1 MGKANK
7 AHAKHAPTAEER
19 VPVESAS
26 QKTAR
31 ARSPAVEKASTA
43 KTGKPLSQGRKYV
56 PTPAEQAVMEK
67 AASRE
72 VDPCPSFVQTED
84 GDIWLDHPDAIV
96 GYKLLQNALGTS
108 DPKFTSGLLAHLN
121 AISKREGATALDH
134 LNFLLSVVRSIEPK
148 DALETMLALQM
159 GAMHLSLT
167 DVQVELSN
175 SRVASHRAD
184 LLSAMNKTARTYAI
198 QLEAFKRYRS
208 KGEQK
213 VLVQHVNVS
222 EGGQAIV
229 GDIHQQ
235 QKETANAA
243 RSPPALTHSGELPME
258 PIGDQPERVIAAK
271 RKSGK

>member
-1 MGKANK
+1 MGKAKKVRAK
-7 AHAKHAPTAEER
+7 AKNAPTTEER
-19 VPVESAS
+19 APVENAS
-26 QKTAR
+26 EKTAR
-31 ARSPAVEKASTA
+31 SRSPAVEKASIA

-56 PTPAEQAVMEK
+56 PTPAERAVIEK
-67 AASRE
+67 VASRE
-72 VDPCPSFVQTED
+72 VDPCPSFVQAED
-84 GDIWLDHPDAIV
+84 GAICLDHPDAIV

-121 AISKREGATALDH
+121 AISKREGATALVH

-167 DVQVELSN
+167 DIQVQLSN
-175 SRVASHRAD
+175 SSVASHQAD
-184 LLSAMNKTARTYAI
+184 LLSAMNKTARTFTI
-198 QLEAFKRYRS
+198 QLEALKRYRS

-229 GDIHQQ
+229 GDIHHR

-243 RSPPALTHSGELPME
+243 NSFRRTSYGA
-258 PIGDQPERVIAAK
+258 DR
-271 RKSGK
+271 